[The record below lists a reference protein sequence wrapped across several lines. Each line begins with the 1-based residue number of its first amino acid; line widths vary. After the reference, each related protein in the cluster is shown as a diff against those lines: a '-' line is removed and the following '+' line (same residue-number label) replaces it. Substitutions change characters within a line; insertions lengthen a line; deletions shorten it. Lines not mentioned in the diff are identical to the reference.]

1 MSSASCVNYRKKLR
15 HCFTIHF
22 LPYNLLLAIVYLYMI
37 RALQSVPLKTSAG
50 ISRVKGSEFMSSA
63 TAMPSVTTP
72 IRRRTC
78 LCLNILTTR
87 AHQGFRRFLNP
98 VPPQDQMT
106 CQRLILISRSPM
118 MHFCLPIT
126 KHFLILLQLIH
137 GMYKSILTIVELVL
151 NLCFMVTF
159 SSMSA
164 WNNGKALYSE
174 SVKPGSILMIGEIFY
189 FYLFSFFSFFWI
201 CTFHRP
207 PRAKSKLYL

>member
-1 MSSASCVNYRKKLR
+1 MKE
-15 HCFTIHF
+15 
-22 LPYNLLLAIVYLYMI
+22 LLLQSKAISPNQPTKTAVEELKLPDLFILTAHLSYCD
-37 RALQSVPLKTSAG
+37 VPLKTSAG

-87 AHQGFRRFLNP
+87 THQGFRRFLNP

-137 GMYKSILTIVELVL
+137 GMYKSILTIVEL
-151 NLCFMVTF
+151 
-159 SSMSA
+159 
-164 WNNGKALYSE
+164 
-174 SVKPGSILMIGEIFY
+174 I
-189 FYLFSFFSFFWI
+189 
-201 CTFHRP
+201 
-207 PRAKSKLYL
+207 